1 MNQAVMNPSS
11 IVVGASLAGPSEGLP
26 VEARESVDAL
36 RVVVD
41 VAPAA
46 AVRWAVTFAS
56 SFRAHVPIALAA
68 LQLAWVFLKSARVIV
83 LQMK

>member
-1 MNQAVMNPSS
+1 MTPSS
-11 IVVGASLAGPSEGLP
+11 IVGASLAGPSEGFP

-46 AVRWAVTFAS
+46 AVRRAVTFAS
-56 SFRAHVPIALAA
+56 SFRAHVPVALAA
-68 LQLAWVFLKSARVIV
+68 LQLAWVYLGSARVIV
-83 LQMK
+83 